1 MSVSTKTKVLV
12 EEEEEAEFCSLCMG
26 LKRSFSS
33 KFTDSEKSLA
43 ILPAGFKLVPGASGV
58 AFI

>member
-1 MSVSTKTKVLV
+1 
-12 EEEEEAEFCSLCMG
+12 MG

-58 AFI
+58 AFIWGDSEAWGAAHCKTEKRGY